1 MSGAGEEAVTPKVG
15 IRDVARAAGVS
26 VTTVSHVLNETPHTR
41 TSEATRDRVR
51 SVARELGYTP
61 NRLARGLRTRA
72 SDMIGLLTEE
82 IATTPHAG
90 RIILGAQE
98 DARRHNLPLAI
109 INSHLDAGAD
119 ARRADARAL
128 IERQVDGIIYAT
140 VFHHEVSVPRELRAV
155 PAVLI
160 GALDRQGVVP
170 AVLPDEASGAA
181 DLVALLAEA
190 GHRRIAFADSS
201 IEVPA
206 TQGRLV
212 GYLRGLEQAR
222 IPRDDRL
229 ITSGVSEAGGGY
241 TTSLELLDRADRPTA
256 IFCYNDRMAMGAYRA
271 AQARPASSRRRV
283 DRRLRRPGPHR
294 GQRPP
299 GPHHR
304 RPAALRDGRVGGGHL
319 DPAHPEQQ
327 HLVVPLNPPHL
338 PTLPSR
344 HPRLGRPEQPLTAV
358 RQTPSPPN
366 AAAGRAPRGG
376 RAARAALEPWGGSP
390 RGRRRQ
396 A

>member
-1 MSGAGEEAVTPKVG
+1 MTEEEVVVPKVG

-41 TSEATRDRVR
+41 TSEATRERVR
-51 SVARELGYTP
+51 SVARDLGYTP
-61 NRLARGLRTRA
+61 NRLARGLRTRT

-98 DARRHNLPLAI
+98 EASRHNLTLAI

-160 GALDRQGVVP
+160 GALDKQGVVP
-170 AVLPDEASGAA
+170 AVLPDEASGAV
-181 DLVALLAEA
+181 DLVALLVDS
-190 GHRRIAFADSS
+190 GHRRIAFANSS

-206 TQGRLV
+206 TQGRLA
-212 GYLRGLEQAR
+212 GYLRGLEQTGL
-222 IPRDDRL
+222 PYDDRL
-229 ITSGVSEAGGGY
+229 IASGVSEAIGGY
-241 TTSLELLDRADRPTA
+241 TASLELLDRADRPTA

-271 AQARPASSRRRV
+271 AQELGLRVPDDLSIVGFDDQAPIAGSVHPALTTVALPHYEMGAWAVATLTRLIQSSSKTWYRST
-283 DRRLRRPGPHR
+283 
-294 GQRPP
+294 
-299 GPHHR
+299 
-304 RPAALRDGRVGGGHL
+304 
-319 DPAHPEQQ
+319 HPTW
-327 HLVVPLNPPHL
+327 LPCPVV
-338 PTLPSR
+338 
-344 HPRLGRPEQPLTAV
+344 V
-358 RQTPSPPN
+358 RESV
-366 AAAGRAPRGG
+366 APVN
-376 RAARAALEPWGGSP
+376 
-390 RGRRRQ
+390 Q
-396 A
+396 

>member
-1 MSGAGEEAVTPKVG
+1 MSATGEQDEVRKVG

-26 VTTVSHVLNETPHTR
+26 VTTVSHVLNETPNTR
-41 TSEATRDRVR
+41 TSEATRERVR
-51 SVARELGYTP
+51 SVARDLGYTP

-98 DARRHNLPLAI
+98 EASRHNLTLAI

-181 DLVALLAEA
+181 DLVALLVAS
-190 GHRRIAFADSS
+190 GHRRIAFANSS

-212 GYLRGLEQAR
+212 GYLRGLEDAGL
-222 IPRDDRL
+222 PRDDRL
-229 ITSGVSEAGGGY
+229 IASGESEAAGGY
-241 TTSLELLDRADRPTA
+241 AASRALLDRADRPTA
-256 IFCYNDRMAMGAYRA
+256 TMVKGKQEALYLYPVEVRDDPPP
-271 AQARPASSRRRV
+271 PA
-283 DRRLRRPGPHR
+283 
-294 GQRPP
+294 
-299 GPHHR
+299 
-304 RPAALRDGRVGGGHL
+304 
-319 DPAHPEQQ
+319 
-327 HLVVPLNPPHL
+327 
-338 PTLPSR
+338 
-344 HPRLGRPEQPLTAV
+344 
-358 RQTPSPPN
+358 
-366 AAAGRAPRGG
+366 
-376 RAARAALEPWGGSP
+376 
-390 RGRRRQ
+390 
-396 A
+396 